1 MITATKIL
9 MERYDDRTEKIND
22 EIAPRK
28 STSEHSLKFAL
39 DYAKNKLDADS
50 LMIKPRNFQ
59 F

>member
-1 MITATKIL
+1 
-9 MERYDDRTEKIND
+9 MERYDDRREKIND

-50 LMIKPRNFQ
+50 LMIDTRNFQ